1 VPEHRVRGR
10 LYDEWEPGQ
19 VLETPGRTITE
30 ADLVLF
36 AGLSGDYHPL
46 HTDAEYA
53 AGTEFGGRVAHG
65 LLGLAVC
72 FGLLS
77 RLGLFE
83 ESLIAHLGVQDWR
96 FLAPVRPGD
105 TVHARATVA
114 EKRLTARPG
123 RGLVVF
129 DVELLNQHGQPV
141 QRGRHVLL
149 FRAGGPM

>member
-1 VPEHRVRGR
+1 MQGR
-10 LYDEWEPGQ
+10 LYEEWEPGQ

-30 ADLVLF
+30 TDLVLF

-53 AGTEFGGRVAHG
+53 AQTEFGGRVAHG
-65 LLGLAVC
+65 LLGLAIC

-96 FLAPVRPGD
+96 FLAPLRPGD
-105 TVHARATVA
+105 TVRARAIVA
-114 EKRLTARPG
+114 EKRLTSKPG
-123 RGLVVF
+123 RGLVF
-129 DVELLNQHGQPV
+129 LDVELRNQHGQTV

-149 FRAGGPM
+149 FRAGGPL

>member
-1 VPEHRVRGR
+1 MRGR
-10 LYDEWEPGQ
+10 PYDEWEPGQ

-36 AGLSGDYHPL
+36 AGLTGDYHPL
-46 HTDAEYA
+46 HTDASYA
-53 AGTEFGGRVAHG
+53 AQTEFSGRVAHG
-65 LLGLAVC
+65 LLGLAIC

-83 ESLIAHLGVQDWR
+83 ASLLAHLGVQDWR
-96 FLAPVRPGD
+96 FLAPLRPGD
-105 TVHARATVA
+105 TVRARATVA

-123 RGLVVF
+123 RGLVIL
-129 DVELLNQHGQPV
+129 DVELLNQQGQTV

-149 FRAGGPM
+149 FRAGGE